1 MTRRRLASAAP
12 FAAPVA
18 ALLVLAVA
26 APGCKKSG
34 ESAAPTSGADED
46 EGGSAGGGGGG
57 EGDEGGGEE
66 FLTASGF
73 EEFVQGK
80 GGEVSEC
87 FSEASEKT
95 PGLGGKLILDFTIA
109 GDGSVESTA
118 VGEGSTLTDA
128 TFVGC
133 VQKKAAGWRLPK
145 TRDGEAMTLSFPFAL
160 SGG

>member
-1 MTRRRLASAAP
+1 MSRRRPASVAP
-12 FAAPVA
+12 FA
-18 ALLVLAVA
+18 ALLVLAAA

-34 ESAAPTSGADED
+34 ESAPPTGVEED
-46 EGGSAGGGGGG
+46 EGEGAGGGGSSD
-57 EGDEGGGEE
+57 DEGGGEE

-95 PGLGGKLILDFTIA
+95 PGIGGKLILDFTIA

-133 VQKKAAGWRLPK
+133 VQKAAASWRLPK
-145 TRDGEAMTLSFPFAL
+145 TRDGKSMTLSFPFAL